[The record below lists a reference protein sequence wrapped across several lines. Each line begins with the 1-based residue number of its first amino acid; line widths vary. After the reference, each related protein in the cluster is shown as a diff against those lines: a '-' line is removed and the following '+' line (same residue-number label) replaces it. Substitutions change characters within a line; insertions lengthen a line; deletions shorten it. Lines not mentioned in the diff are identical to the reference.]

1 MNKRDM
7 LLDPARVLV
16 GAYGENK
23 VLTDAFA
30 ERIARPDGGQ
40 KVVGEVA
47 VDSIMLY
54 TRTLWESVGYMQAWI
69 AQPAP

>member
-1 MNKRDM
+1 M
-7 LLDPARVLV
+7 LLDPARVVV

-23 VLTDAFA
+23 ALTVAFA

-40 KVVGEVA
+40 EVVGEVA
-47 VDSIMLY
+47 VEGVVLY
-54 TRTLWESVGYMQAWI
+54 TRALWESVSYMQAWI